1 MEIIV
6 TVFLS
11 ILAAYFLIGL
21 VFGLIFL
28 FGGATKIDSILADS
42 KWIVR
47 LLLFPGCI
55 AAWPFLVSKL
65 LKAGR
70 S

>member
-1 MEIIV
+1 MEIIIN
-6 TVFLS
+6 VFL
-11 ILAAYFLIGL
+11 IALAVYFLIGL

-28 FGGATKIDSILADS
+28 FGGGAKIDSILADS

-55 AAWPFLVSKL
+55 AVWPFLISKL